1 MWASS
6 AQIQFPLDSACSVP
20 SGRIITSSAASRP
33 GIGDC
38 TAGDRNTIWSD
49 SGEVGRASSLTATKR
64 CGRRASSAAIA
75 PVHAFRASSLSPAVS
90 YGPIM
95 TEDNDKR
102 AAQGLPTAKDSG
114 KASRQDSRQERLKL
128 ALRDNLKRRK
138 SQARQRA
145 NMNDAPSNNPEDVL
159 DDET

>member
-1 MWASS
+1 
-6 AQIQFPLDSACSVP
+6 
-20 SGRIITSSAASRP
+20 
-33 GIGDC
+33 
-38 TAGDRNTIWSD
+38 
-49 SGEVGRASSLTATKR
+49 
-64 CGRRASSAAIA
+64 
-75 PVHAFRASSLSPAVS
+75 
-90 YGPIM
+90 M